1 MNQHLNPTKTGLA
14 LGGLVGGLHIVWSIL
29 VAFGWAQSLVNF
41 NLWAHMVSLP
51 FVVKTFDLS
60 TAVTLVVIAA
70 IVGYVV
76 GHVFALIW
84 NRVHR
89 G

>member
-14 LGGLVGGLHIVWSIL
+14 LGGLVGGIHLIWSIL
-29 VAFGWAQSLVNF
+29 VAFGWAQSLINF
-41 NLWAHMVSLP
+41 SLWAHMVSLP

-60 TAVTLVVIAA
+60 AAVTLIVVAT

-76 GHVFALIW
+76 GHIFVLIW

>member
-1 MNQHLNPTKTGLA
+1 MNHLNPKKVGLA
-14 LGGLVGGLHIVWSIL
+14 VGKFLGGVHLVWAIL
-29 VAFGWAQSLVNF
+29 VALGWAQALVNF
-41 NLWAHMVSLP
+41 SFWAHMVSLP

-60 TAVTLVVIAA
+60 TAVTLVVVAA

-76 GHVFALIW
+76 GHIFALIW